1 MVASVSSASV
11 NPCDFVMCALTLS
24 GRTTRRKFV
33 FDVLTHA
40 TRVPSRR
47 ETNPSANNGAMRFPP
62 ESIQRTLNYWFRSGS
77 TPVLALLASIT
88 WRKAKQTKS
97 ERENTA
103 AARHSSTSA
112 SRAEPH
118 VRTKRVRSPS
128 AQPAARSALQMA
140 TVRNKG
146 LTTAPPRTSTRSL
159 TPMSLILRL
168 FLKLWMTYR
177 NR

>member
-103 AARHSSTSA
+103 AARHSSTLA
-112 SRAEPH
+112 SRAEPL
-118 VRTKRVRSPS
+118 VRTRRARRRAVQRTAGS
-128 AQPAARSALQMA
+128 AHQMA
-140 TVRNKG
+140 TARNRG
-146 LTTAPPRTSTRSL
+146 LATGPPKMSTRSL
-159 TPMSLILRL
+159 TPMNLILKP
-168 FLKLWMTYR
+168 FLKAWKTDR
-177 NR
+177 SR